1 MEYKPDDE
9 FDEESPNYKRLSNA
23 MDAVDKFELIYST
36 KHTTIFQVPTKD
48 LKKLLKAL
56 MVGTGLSTA
65 WEKISNRRPHEARND
80 L

>member
-56 MVGTGLSTA
+56 YGWNWTIDGMG
-65 WEKISNRRPHEARND
+65 EDK
-80 L
+80 

>member
-9 FDEESPNYKRLSNA
+9 FDEESPNYKRLSDA

-36 KHTTIFQVPTKD
+36 KHTTIFQVSTKD

-56 MVGTGLSTA
+56 YGWNWTIDGMG
-65 WEKISNRRPHEARND
+65 EDR
-80 L
+80 